1 MRHVLFAALFA
12 LVASFGGGRAFA
24 SPFDPATVPDQVE
37 AVGHLDADAL
47 RKTQLFAAVGGQ
59 AALDT
64 AMNDA
69 PAPMREAIRSVTR
82 ATHGVS
88 FWKDGEHGAVYID
101 TRDARAV
108 AQLIAKLPVK
118 PLPAIDGFPTYAIDD
133 DHRHHGNHALC
144 AAFGG
149 TLVVS
154 DDEASLTRALRVLGG
169 KAPSLAGSSKLPS
182 TVRQGV
188 FVFVALGDHALSSIQ
203 KVAQSKVLQLG
214 LRSVV
219 VDVGEAGGQ
228 VAASARVEMKT
239 ADAVAKA
246 RNILDG
252 LRSLA
257 SLSDDANARTLV
269 DAVTVTSNGLTL
281 EIAAKLPVA
290 EIAKVIEHGH

>member
-1 MRHVLFAALFA
+1 MRHVSFVVLFA
-12 LVASFGGGRAFA
+12 LVASLGVGRAFA
-24 SPFDPATVPDQVE
+24 APFEPATVPDQVE
-37 AVGHLDADAL
+37 AVGHLDVDAL
-47 RKTQLFAAVGGQ
+47 RKTQLFAAIGGQ
-59 AALDT
+59 AALDN

-69 PAPMREAIRSVTR
+69 PAPMRNAIHAVAR
-82 ATHGVS
+82 AAHGVS
-88 FWKDGEHGAVYID
+88 FWKDGEHGVAYID
-101 TRDARAV
+101 TRDARAI

-118 PLPAIDGFPTYAIDD
+118 PLPAIDGFPTYALADE
-133 DHRHHGNHALC
+133 HHGGKHALC

-154 DDEASLTRALRVLGG
+154 DDEASLTRALRVLAG

-182 TVRQGV
+182 TVRRGV
-188 FVFVALGDHALSSIQ
+188 FVFVALGDQALGSIQ
-203 KVAQSKVLQLG
+203 KVAHSKVLQLG

-219 VDVGEAGGQ
+219 VDVGESGGQ
-228 VAASARVEMKT
+228 VAASARVEMKS

-269 DAVTVTSNGLTL
+269 DAVTVTANGLTL
-281 EIAAKLPVA
+281 EIAARLPVA

>member
-1 MRHVLFAALFA
+1 MRYVSLVVLFA
-12 LVASFGGGRAFA
+12 LVASFGVGRAFA
-24 SPFDPATVPDQVE
+24 TPFEPATVPDQVE
-37 AVGHLDADAL
+37 AVGHLDVDAL

-59 AALDT
+59 AALDS
-64 AMNDA
+64 AVDDA
-69 PAPMREAIRSVTR
+69 PAPMRNAVR
-82 ATHGVS
+82 AVARAAHGVS
-88 FWKDGEHGAVYID
+88 FWKDGEHGAAYID
-101 TRDARAV
+101 TRDARAI
-108 AQLIAKLPVK
+108 AQLIAKLPVR

-133 DHRHHGNHALC
+133 DHRHGDKHALC

-154 DDEASLTRALRVLGG
+154 DDVASLTRALRVLGG

-188 FVFVALGDHALSSIQ
+188 FVFVALGDQALGSIQ
-203 KVAQSKVLQLG
+203 KVAHSKVLQLG

-219 VDVGEAGGQ
+219 VDVGEANGQ
-228 VAASARVEMKT
+228 IAASARVEMKS

-257 SLSDDANARTLV
+257 SLSDDANARTLI
-269 DAVTVTSNGLTL
+269 DAVTVTASGLTL
-281 EIAAKLPVA
+281 EIAARLPVA
-290 EIAKVIEHGH
+290 EIAKAIEHGH